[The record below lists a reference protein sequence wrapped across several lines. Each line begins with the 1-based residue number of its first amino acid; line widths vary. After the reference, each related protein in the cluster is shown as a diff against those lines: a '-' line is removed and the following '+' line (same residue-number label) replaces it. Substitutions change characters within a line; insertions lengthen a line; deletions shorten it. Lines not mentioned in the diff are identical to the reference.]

1 MNKKEHTHDDTIA
14 ANVCLTLCLM
24 SAIAIGASSVYSLV
38 DGVHQT
44 SVQRVN
50 EIEAKVQAWQSTE
63 MQNFEDN
70 LNFTVYSS
78 PHNFDYFN
86 ATTA

>member
-24 SAIAIGASSVYSLV
+24 SAIAIGASSVYGLA

-50 EIEAKVQAWQSTE
+50 EIEEKI
-63 MQNFEDN
+63 
-70 LNFTVYSS
+70 
-78 PHNFDYFN
+78 
-86 ATTA
+86 